1 MEKRDS
7 DDARWWFRVVA
18 VSAATA
24 AAGGQC
30 CEEHVH
36 VAQYHGDLLWGVGW
50 LRVRTSISSPIFS
63 SSVITPETA
72 VGIRT
77 PFSGLDKD
85 FGIKPCSDRWSSS
98 ISSKDNLE
106 DGSKIQLKGLRG
118 GEGQAF
124 SSPLDFSFVYR
135 CCLNPIIVFSSGH
148 RAWHIK
154 EFKGKWRG
162 VCVSVSLCCGLLKH
176 NPKMWHW
183 DSLTQALFPAYNHL
197 PREWKEHQH
206 FLLAAK
212 S

>member
-135 CCLNPIIVFSSGH
+135 CCLNPIIVFSSGRIELDISRSL
-148 RAWHIK
+148 RASGGA
-154 EFKGKWRG
+154 FAL
-162 VCVSVSLCCGLLKH
+162 VSLCVVV
-176 NPKMWHW
+176 
-183 DSLTQALFPAYNHL
+183 Y
-197 PREWKEHQH
+197 
-206 FLLAAK
+206 
-212 S
+212 

>member
-36 VAQYHGDLLWGVGW
+36 VAQYHGLETSSEEFW
-50 LRVRTSISSPIFS
+50 TSISSPIFS

-72 VGIRT
+72 VEIRT

-85 FGIKPCSDRWSSS
+85 FGIKPCSDRCSSS

-106 DGSKIQLKGLRG
+106 DGSKDTAKRVAQGR
-118 GEGQAF
+118 EGQGCSTAF
-124 SSPLDFSFVYR
+124 PL
-135 CCLNPIIVFSSGH
+135 
-148 RAWHIK
+148 
-154 EFKGKWRG
+154 
-162 VCVSVSLCCGLLKH
+162 
-176 NPKMWHW
+176 
-183 DSLTQALFPAYNHL
+183 
-197 PREWKEHQH
+197 
-206 FLLAAK
+206 FLLFLTSLLCIVVAWIQ
-212 S
+212 